1 VTREASDERDQG
13 LSIERR
19 GHAVVLTIDRPRTR
33 NAISRALAR
42 RLGHTLRE
50 LGGDESVRG
59 VVLTGGGGEVFVS
72 GGDLRDFEAFADD
85 PGGEAEV
92 RRMLLDGLSAIETAP
107 VPVIAAVQGHALGG
121 GCELLCLVDWVTAE
135 EHATFSFRHARM
147 GLTPAWGATSRLLE
161 RVGALE
167 ASRLLLTADAIDA
180 REARSIGF
188 VNEVVPRG
196 RALEQALAV
205 IARMAEGGRDT
216 VAALKQTLHDVRRA
230 MRAHAFDV
238 EQAAF
243 SARWASEEHHRA
255 RAAFRKKK
263 G

>member
-1 VTREASDERDQG
+1 MTRDAGDEG
-13 LSIERR
+13 LHVERR
-19 GHAVVLTIDRPRTR
+19 GQAVVLTIDRPRTR
-33 NAISRALAR
+33 NAISRALAK
-42 RLGHTLRE
+42 RLGHSLRE
-50 LGGDESVRG
+50 LGGDQSVRG
-59 VVLTGGGGEVFVS
+59 VVLTGAGADVFVS

-85 PGGEAEV
+85 PGGEVEV
-92 RRMLLDGLSAIETAP
+92 RRMLLDGLSAIETIP
-107 VPVIAAVQGHALGG
+107 VPVVAAVQGHALGG

-180 REARSIGF
+180 REALRVGF

-196 RALEQALAV
+196 AGLAQALSV

-243 SARWASEEHHRA
+243 SARWASREHHAA
-255 RAAFRKKK
+255 RDAFRKKR